1 MSHWRWAF
9 SVSYQNQSRHID
21 WISHSLHDQTD
32 HSCAALVDNEL
43 SLAQEPQRGWLR
55 RSARDGQSQ
64 NQPS

>member
-1 MSHWRWAF
+1 MSQRRRAF
-9 SVSYQNQSRHID
+9 SVSHQNQRRHID

-32 HSCAALVDNEL
+32 HSCAALVDNKL
-43 SLAQEPQRGWLR
+43 GLAQEPQRGWLR